1 MFMLSAVF
9 CLVLGFLCIWRL
21 TRSFVQPLRD
31 MSKAA
36 KQFAIGDF
44 SYRVKVDGCDELA
57 ELGKAFNDM
66 ADALDTLESSR
77 RSFVSNVS
85 HELRTPM
92 TSIGGFIDGILDGT
106 IPKEKAN
113 YYLEIVS
120 GEIKRLTRLVVTMLN
135 MSKIESG
142 SFEMKPQKYDI
153 SDQIIHIL
161 LTFEQK

>member
-85 HELRTPM
+85 HELRT
-92 TSIGGFIDGILDGT
+92 
-106 IPKEKAN
+106 
-113 YYLEIVS
+113 
-120 GEIKRLTRLVVTMLN
+120 
-135 MSKIESG
+135 
-142 SFEMKPQKYDI
+142 
-153 SDQIIHIL
+153 
-161 LTFEQK
+161 